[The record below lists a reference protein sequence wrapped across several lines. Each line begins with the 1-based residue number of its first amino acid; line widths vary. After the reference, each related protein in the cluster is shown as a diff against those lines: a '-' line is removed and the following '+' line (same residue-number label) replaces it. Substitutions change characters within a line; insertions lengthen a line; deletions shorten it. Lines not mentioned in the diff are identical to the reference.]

1 MARRAPCSG
10 ETVRSIGLLL
20 TLSILA
26 GPSAADNKYIYP
38 DGVTTT
44 FEPNDAASEKKGVKE
59 CQLSI
64 TPVKLPQGV
73 DLRVKILSRDQTVF
87 YVLTLDVGEFTISN
101 GIPYDPKKRPIT
113 SFKIISN
120 IFETGPQMK
129 LVDMHDGG
137 MGMALDQASFMTM
150 LTLVQRGDYMVAF
163 KPVGAL
169 DETVYVVRPGAE
181 QKALGQFAAC
191 LRQM

>member
-1 MARRAPCSG
+1 M
-10 ETVRSIGLLL
+10 RSIALLCL
-20 TLSILA
+20 LCVLA
-26 GPSAADNKYIYP
+26 GPGIAADKYIYP

-44 FEPNDAASEKKGVKE
+44 FEPNDAASEKKGVKS

-73 DLRVKILSRDQTVF
+73 DLRVKILMQGQTVF
-87 YVLTLDVGEFTISN
+87 YVLTVDVGEFTVSN

-137 MGMALDQASFMTM
+137 MGMALDQTSFMSM
-150 LTLVQRGDYMVAF
+150 LTLVQRGDYLIAF

-169 DETVYVVRPGAE
+169 DETVYVVRPGAD
-181 QKALGQFAAC
+181 QQPMSQFAAC